1 MPQINLEITA
11 SDFERL
17 TTNSMEGGSHW
28 KGQQDRFE
36 LTGPNAF
43 GIVPI
48 ATSKF
53 LHWCETYSA
62 AMLCRAY
69 LDYNKLD
76 CTIAWDISAMEYV
89 ICTNYPGPFKD
100 KK

>member
-1 MPQINLEITA
+1 MTHITLEITA
-11 SDFERL
+11 DDFERL
-17 TTNSMEGGSHW
+17 TTNSMQGGSHW
-28 KGQQDRFE
+28 LKQQDRFE
-36 LTGPNAF
+36 LIGPSEF

-53 LHWCETYSA
+53 VHWCENYTSV
-62 AMLCRAY
+62 MLCRAY
-69 LDYNKLD
+69 LDYNKFD
-76 CTIAWDISAMEYV
+76 CFIAWDIAAMEYV

>member
-1 MPQINLEITA
+1 MPTLNIEVTA
-11 SDFERL
+11 LDFEQL
-17 TTNSMEGGSHW
+17 TTNSMQGGSHW
-28 KGQQDRFE
+28 LKQQDRFE
-36 LTGPNAF
+36 LIGLSEI

-48 ATSKF
+48 ATSQY
-53 LHWCETYSA
+53 LHWCETYTA

-69 LDYNKLD
+69 LDHNKID
-76 CTIAWDISAMEYV
+76 CIIAWDIAAMEYV